1 MYACMQLLNAL
12 YVIICWNGT
21 LPGNWWDPAVH
32 IIMDLNIVD
41 FIGVRMCFFF
51 LVYILW
57 CITEIL
63 VKLFLSHQLNQA
75 RSCQNANGSINMPSA
90 IIRLMPWYRSV
101 NLMVVLN
108 HSSVICHT
116 VSVLTAMEI
125 KNQTPV
131 LMSDMEHQYA
141 MTQVWMWELLC

>member
-1 MYACMQLLNAL
+1 MYAIVKCTLRYHLLKWDTSRQLVGSCCTYNYGLEHCWL
-12 YVIICWNGT
+12 YWCPYV
-21 LPGNWWDPAVH
+21 
-32 IIMDLNIVD
+32 
-41 FIGVRMCFFF
+41 FFF